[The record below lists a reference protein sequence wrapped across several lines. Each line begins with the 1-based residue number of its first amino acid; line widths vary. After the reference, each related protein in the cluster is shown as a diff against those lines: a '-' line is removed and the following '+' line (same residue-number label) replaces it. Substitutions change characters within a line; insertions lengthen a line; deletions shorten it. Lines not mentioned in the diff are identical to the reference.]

1 MYPCCL
7 QARSVARAVERRR
20 VRGECGAASDAT
32 IFQSEG
38 WRLADIARLRQAA
51 HLLRD
56 PGLSISSVA
65 FEVGFQD
72 ISVFNHAF
80 RQIFCADAA
89 AAAGMHGTAGTG
101 DVHPIAP
108 DRMSTSDSSM
118 NMAGSSQG

>member
-7 QARSVARAVERRR
+7 QARSVARAVERCR
-20 VRGECGAASDAT
+20 VRGECGAASDPT

-72 ISVFNHAF
+72 LSVFNHAF
-80 RQIFCADAA
+80 RQIFALTPRQLRACM
-89 AAAGMHGTAGTG
+89 GLR
-101 DVHPIAP
+101 AP
-108 DRMSTSDSSM
+108 ATFTR
-118 NMAGSSQG
+118 